1 MKYKCNLV
9 SATTFDTL
17 NASKTLQNAGMEK
30 QQADATATVIES
42 HANLATKDDVSWLK
56 WMMGIHFVITL
67 GGFTLLA
74 TLIE

>member
-1 MKYKCNLV
+1 M

-30 QQADATATVIES
+30 QQADATATVIKES
-42 HANLATKDDVSWLK
+42 HANLATKDDINWLK
-56 WMMGIHFVITL
+56 RMMGIHFVITL

-74 TLIE
+74 TLIK